1 MLTRIRNGQLVKHES
16 VLIPLSQIKKSIAD
30 ILFREGYIDGVEIIG
45 EGIQTYIKVTLKYGV
60 KNRPAISG
68 IKRISKPGLRIY
80 SGYDKLPKVLN
91 GMGIAIISSSK
102 GIITDKQARADKL
115 GGEVLAFVW

>member
-30 ILFREGYIDGVEIIG
+30 ILLQEGYISGVEIVG
-45 EGIQTYIKVTLKYGV
+45 EGVRTSIRVFLKYGV
-60 KNRPAISG
+60 KNRPAITG
-68 IKRISKPGLRIY
+68 LKRISKPGLRIY

-102 GIITDKQARADKL
+102 GIITDRQAKADKL